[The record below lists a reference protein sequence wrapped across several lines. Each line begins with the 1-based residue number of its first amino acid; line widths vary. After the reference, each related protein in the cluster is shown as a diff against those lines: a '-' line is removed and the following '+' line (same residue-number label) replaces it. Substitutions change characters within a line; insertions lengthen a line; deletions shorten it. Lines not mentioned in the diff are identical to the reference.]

1 MLFAKINKIAKFFQ
15 KFVEKLIYPQITLPI
30 MNFEELSLKLG
41 LSREVAILIAVE
53 VAILAV
59 ATLTGVPAG
68 KISKVPF

>member
-1 MLFAKINKIAKFFQ
+1 
-15 KFVEKLIYPQITLPI
+15 